1 MNTIPRRLF
10 SSSSR
15 FAQAQTSASAA
26 GFDVSTPKPIPAKY
40 LPRVLHRQIAK
51 RLSSIEAATGS
62 IPAAVDIP
70 NPFIVQ
76 RGSKRVDSEVTG
88 DERYHWKKPVI
99 SNRRQKQLLTW
110 YPSEDLPA
118 SQKHTPL
125 GMAAGSSRAVEW
137 TNGTIVNW
145 TGRVRTKS
153 QQQQE
158 SEGAEAAVAVAVAG
172 EKKGVYAGRK
182 KMFKGHKDE
191 RNRAQKEA
199 DREAR
204 LAGMEKRISEWRQ
217 GRTDDKIRNRPSLPF

>member
-1 MNTIPRRLF
+1 MSTIPRRLV

-15 FAQAQTSASAA
+15 LAQAQAQAQAQSSASA
-26 GFDVSTPKPIPAKY
+26 GFEVSTPKPIPAKY

-51 RLSSIEAATGS
+51 RLNTIEAATGS
-62 IPAAVDIP
+62 LPATVDIP
-70 NPFIVQ
+70 NPFVVQ
-76 RGSKRVDSEVTG
+76 RGSKRIDSEVTG
-88 DERYHWKKPVI
+88 DARYHWKKPII

-118 SQKHTPL
+118 SKKHTPM
-125 GMAAGSSRAVEW
+125 GMPAGSSRAVEW
-137 TNGTIVNW
+137 ANGTIINW
-145 TGRVRTKS
+145 TGEIKTRSTTS
-153 QQQQE
+153 D
-158 SEGAEAAVAVAVAG
+158 EADTVVAG

-204 LAGMEKRISEWRQ
+204 LAGMEKRISDWRQ
-217 GRTDDKIRNRPSLPF
+217 GRTDEKIRNRPSLPF

>member
-1 MNTIPRRLF
+1 MNTLPRRLF

-15 FAQAQTSASAA
+15 FAQVQTSA
-26 GFDVSTPKPIPAKY
+26 GPEVSSSKPIPAKY
-40 LPRVLHRQIAK
+40 LPRVLHRQIAR

-62 IPAAVDIP
+62 LPATVGIP

-76 RGSKRVDSEVTG
+76 RGPKRVDSEVTG
-88 DERYHWKKPVI
+88 DERYHWRKPSI

-110 YPSEDLPA
+110 YPSQDLPA
-118 SQKHTPL
+118 SKKHAPF
-125 GMAAGSSRAVEW
+125 GMPAGSSRAVEW
-137 TNGTIVNW
+137 SNGTIISW
-145 TGRVRTKS
+145 TGEVRPKIR
-153 QQQQE
+153 QGE
-158 SEGAEAAVAVAVAG
+158 EAVAG

-204 LAGMEKRISEWRQ
+204 LAGMEKRINEWRQ
-217 GRTDDKIRNRPSLPF
+217 GRTDEKVRNRPSLPF